1 MGSIPG
7 RGTKIPH
14 AAKQLSSC
22 STTTRESMYHNAR
35 SYMTRERPHMPQLR
49 PNTAPQKSSRKDLEM
64 ISLSQQGAVY
74 YRIKKLSQTSTFSK
88 K

>member
-1 MGSIPG
+1 MQDMGSIPG

-14 AAKQLSSC
+14 AAEQPSPR

-35 SYMTRERPHMPQLR
+35 SHMPQLR
-49 PNTAPQKSSRKDLEM
+49 PDTAPQKSYRKDLEL

-74 YRIKKLSQTSTFSK
+74 
-88 K
+88 